1 MTLEIWNSKLKLPS
15 SRATTYLKM
24 SSIGSLVKGFRWG
37 HLHFREPLSLGPQG
51 VKRVRRFACPGQIIS
66 SITPL
71 NFIKFALIV
80 PELGGGGGGGL
91 AGAIAFTIFTK
102 EGD

>member
-1 MTLEIWNSKLKLPS
+1 MGPFALPGTVIT
-15 SRATTYLKM
+15 R
-24 SSIGSLVKGFRWG
+24 
-37 HLHFREPLSLGPQG
+37 PQG

-80 PELGGGGGGGL
+80 PELGGGGGGGV
-91 AGAIAFTIFTK
+91 GGSYCIHYFH
-102 EGD
+102 

>member
-1 MTLEIWNSKLKLPS
+1 MGPFALPGTVIT
-15 SRATTYLKM
+15 R
-24 SSIGSLVKGFRWG
+24 
-37 HLHFREPLSLGPQG
+37 PQG

-71 NFIKFALIV
+71 NFITFALIV
-80 PELGGGGGGGL
+80 PELGGGGGL
-91 AGAIAFTIFTK
+91 AGAIAFAIFTK

>member
-1 MTLEIWNSKLKLPS
+1 MGPFALPGTVIT
-15 SRATTYLKM
+15 R
-24 SSIGSLVKGFRWG
+24 
-37 HLHFREPLSLGPQG
+37 PQG

-80 PELGGGGGGGL
+80 PELGGGGGWRELLHSLFSLKRGINPTNL
-91 AGAIAFTIFTK
+91 IKHEFNSILT
-102 EGD
+102 

>member
-1 MTLEIWNSKLKLPS
+1 MGPFALPGTVIT
-15 SRATTYLKM
+15 R
-24 SSIGSLVKGFRWG
+24 
-37 HLHFREPLSLGPQG
+37 PQG
-51 VKRVRRFACPGQIIS
+51 VKRVRRFACPGQIIF

-71 NFIKFALIV
+71 NFITFALIV
-80 PELGGGGGGGL
+80 PELGGGGL